1 MKILVM
7 GYSGSGKST
16 LARALGERYG
26 CPVLHLD
33 TIQFQ
38 EDWQER
44 DPREAE
50 TMAEAF
56 LDGNDSWVIDGS
68 YAGRFAWERRC
79 READRIIQLL
89 LPRRVCLPRALKR
102 YLQNRGAVRDSMAAG
117 CEEKLDWEFVQW
129 ILWGGRR
136 KKYRERY
143 RQLKAQF
150 PDKVLTCTSA
160 GAAARLLRD
169 LEKET
174 PH

>member
-38 EDWQER
+38 ADWQER

-117 CEEKLDWEFVQW
+117 CEEKFDLEFLWW
-129 ILWGGRR
+129 ILWQGRPGKR
-136 KKYRERY
+136 REVFRQTAVRY
-143 RQLKAQF
+143 
-150 PDKVLTCTSA
+150 PGKVRTCTSA
-160 GAAARLLRD
+160 RAAARLLRD